1 MRLSFREPKR
11 SVFSGYKVFQKNTT
25 SVENGCGDF
34 FENQRLD
41 LVEALQT
48 QKYLCSRKRTPIS
61 ASYLIN
67 KTGEN
72 TINKRTHHY

>member
-1 MRLSFREPKR
+1 MRWSFREPKR
-11 SVFSGYKVFQKNTT
+11 SVFSGYKVFQKKYNPA
-25 SVENGCGDF
+25 GCGDF

-61 ASYLIN
+61 ASYPIN

-72 TINKRTHHY
+72 PINKRTHHY

>member
-1 MRLSFREPKR
+1 MRLSFRETKR

-25 SVENGCGDF
+25 PVENGCGDF

-41 LVEALQT
+41 LVAALQT
-48 QKYLCSRKRTPIS
+48 QKYLCSRERIPIS
-61 ASYLIN
+61 GDYFIN

-72 TINKRTHHY
+72 PINKRTHHY

>member
-11 SVFSGYKVFQKNTT
+11 SVFSGYKVFQKKKYNP
-25 SVENGCGDF
+25 EGCGDF

-41 LVEALQT
+41 LVTALQT
-48 QKYLCSRKRTPIS
+48 QKYLCSRERIPIS
-61 ASYLIN
+61 ASYPIN

>member
-11 SVFSGYKVFQKNTT
+11 SVFSDYKVFQKNTT
-25 SVENGCGDF
+25 PVENGCGDF

-48 QKYLCSRKRTPIS
+48 QKYLCSRERIPIS
-61 ASYLIN
+61 GDYFIN

-72 TINKRTHHY
+72 PINKRTHHY

>member
-1 MRLSFREPKR
+1 MRWSFREPKR

-25 SVENGCGDF
+25 PVENGCGDF

-41 LVEALQT
+41 LVAALQT
-48 QKYLCSRKRTPIS
+48 QKYLCSRERIPIS
-61 ASYLIN
+61 GDYFIN

-72 TINKRTHHY
+72 PINKRTHHY

>member
-25 SVENGCGDF
+25 PVENGCGDF

-41 LVEALQT
+41 LVAALQT
-48 QKYLCSRKRTPIS
+48 QKYLCSRERIPIS
-61 ASYLIN
+61 GDYFIN

-72 TINKRTHHY
+72 PINKRTHHY